1 MVIKNYIPYPSLQSF
16 IKNIVLVH
24 YQLDRALPA
33 PVNPFPP
40 QPYQTLYFHP
50 YDKVT
55 CFNYSNNSSSK
66 LPASSIVGPQL
77 NRVDLQMN
85 YNMLVI
91 IVSFKPCAL
100 YRLLKIPMYEL
111 LDTFLDAT
119 QFLGKELEEVN
130 EQLSGSKSYDDM
142 VVLIQKYLFQKVV
155 PLKDALP
162 LDRALQSITPNG
174 KMVNIDQLADLSCV
188 STRQL
193 ERQFNER
200 IGMPPKLYFR
210 LNRFSKAWNIREK
223 NTDISWSTIAHQCE
237 YADQMHMI
245 RDFKDFVGVTPGFLE
260 SELEKTPLRLQR
272 DLSAF
277 DV

>member
-1 MVIKNYIPYPSLQSF
+1 
-16 IKNIVLVH
+16 
-24 YQLDRALPA
+24 
-33 PVNPFPP
+33 
-40 QPYQTLYFHP
+40 
-50 YDKVT
+50 
-55 CFNYSNNSSSK
+55 
-66 LPASSIVGPQL
+66 
-77 NRVDLQMN
+77 
-85 YNMLVI
+85 
-91 IVSFKPCAL
+91 
-100 YRLLKIPMYEL
+100 
-111 LDTFLDAT
+111 
-119 QFLGKELEEVN
+119 LGKELEEVN